1 MIPLRNV
8 LLSANGCLFIM
19 IIWALAGDPAT
30 LKVLGALVVIYLV
43 LDFFYLSLT
52 YPRGTIS
59 RNRALFLRDAS
70 TAPLEPT
77 PK

>member
-1 MIPLRNV
+1 MIVLRNV
-8 LLSANGCLFIM
+8 LLAANGCLLIM
-19 IIWALAGDPAT
+19 SIWAIASDPA
-30 LKVLGALVVIYLV
+30 LLRVLSAMAMIYLV

-59 RNRALFLRDAS
+59 RYRALFLEDAS

-77 PK
+77 RK